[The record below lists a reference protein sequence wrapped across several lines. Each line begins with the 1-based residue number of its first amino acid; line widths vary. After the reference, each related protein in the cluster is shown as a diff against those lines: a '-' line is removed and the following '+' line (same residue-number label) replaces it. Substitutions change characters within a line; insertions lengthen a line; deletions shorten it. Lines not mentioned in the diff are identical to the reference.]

1 MIGLGLEGYDP
12 DSQYDA
18 AVAFRIQVVAEEQ
31 YIPLHHHRKGQ
42 LILALGGAITC
53 EVENAMLMVPPQYAV
68 WIPGQM
74 PHSNRATPGA
84 QLCFLFIEPGAA
96 SLPERCCT
104 LKISPLVRELILSL
118 AEKSREQLQLA
129 ATSRLVDVLFDE
141 LPLQRQEHLQL
152 PVSPHPKIRL
162 MSEKM
167 AEEPAAWQTLAQWAS
182 HFAMSERNLARLVVK
197 ETGLSFRRWRHQ
209 LQLIMALQHL
219 ISGKSVQQ
227 VAQSLGYDS
236 TTAFIT
242 MFRKGLGQTPARYM
256 ASLTTTSQ

>member
-84 QLCFLFIEPGAA
+84 QLCFF
-96 SLPERCCT
+96 SL
-104 LKISPLVRELILSL
+104 
-118 AEKSREQLQLA
+118 SRG
-129 ATSRLVDVLFDE
+129 
-141 LPLQRQEHLQL
+141 LPAC
-152 PVSPHPKIRL
+152 PS
-162 MSEKM
+162 
-167 AEEPAAWQTLAQWAS
+167 A
-182 HFAMSERNLARLVVK
+182 VV
-197 ETGLSFRRWRHQ
+197 
-209 LQLIMALQHL
+209 
-219 ISGKSVQQ
+219 
-227 VAQSLGYDS
+227 
-236 TTAFIT
+236 
-242 MFRKGLGQTPARYM
+242 P
-256 ASLTTTSQ
+256 

>member
-68 WIPGQM
+68 WIPRQM

-141 LPLQRQEHLQL
+141 LPLQRQGPQ
-152 PVSPHPKIRL
+152 PRYVVIPGV
-162 MSEKM
+162 
-167 AEEPAAWQTLAQWAS
+167 QAQPIV
-182 HFAMSERNLARLVVK
+182 HQCQRQVPQVLVRPPTAR
-197 ETGLSFRRWRHQ
+197 SR
-209 LQLIMALQHL
+209 
-219 ISGKSVQQ
+219 VQWKR
-227 VAQSLGYDS
+227 SRES
-236 TTAFIT
+236 
-242 MFRKGLGQTPARYM
+242 
-256 ASLTTTSQ
+256 